1 MRKLAALYTLSRIM
15 TGGNKM
21 GVLDQIEN
29 IIKNKVKN
37 EKGQE
42 IIDLTFSNYTGKM
55 TYFLNVDCV
64 IQEFSSKKKLV
75 NFMNKNGWRINTLSK
90 S

>member
-1 MRKLAALYTLSRIM
+1 
-15 TGGNKM
+15 M

-55 TYFLNVDCV
+55 TYFLIVDCV

-75 NFMNKNGWRINTLSK
+75 NFMNKKGWRINTVRK

>member
-1 MRKLAALYTLSRIM
+1 MS
-15 TGGNKM
+15 
-21 GVLDQIEN
+21 VLDQIES

-37 EKGQE
+37 EKGEE

-55 TYFLNVDCV
+55 AYFLNVDCV
-64 IQEFSSKKKLV
+64 IQEFSSKRKLV
-75 NFMNKNGWRINTLSK
+75 NFMNKNGWVINTISK

>member
-1 MRKLAALYTLSRIM
+1 MS
-15 TGGNKM
+15 
-21 GVLDQIEN
+21 VLDQIES

-64 IQEFSSKKKLV
+64 IQEFSSKRKLV
-75 NFMNKNGWRINTLSK
+75 NFMNKNGWVINTISK

>member
-1 MRKLAALYTLSRIM
+1 MS
-15 TGGNKM
+15 
-21 GVLDQIEN
+21 VLDQIES

-37 EKGQE
+37 EKGEE

-55 TYFLNVDCV
+55 TYFLNEDCV
-64 IQEFSSKKKLV
+64 IQEFTSKTKLV
-75 NFMNKNGWRINTLSK
+75 NFMNKNGWVINTVRK

>member
-1 MRKLAALYTLSRIM
+1 MS
-15 TGGNKM
+15 
-21 GVLDQIEN
+21 VLDQIES

-64 IQEFSSKKKLV
+64 IQEFSSKIKLV

>member
-1 MRKLAALYTLSRIM
+1 MS
-15 TGGNKM
+15 
-21 GVLDQIEN
+21 VLDRIEE
-29 IIKNKVKN
+29 IINKKIKN

-64 IQEFSSKKKLV
+64 IQEFTSKTKLV
-75 NFMNKNGWRINTLSK
+75 NFINKNGWRINTLSK

>member
-1 MRKLAALYTLSRIM
+1 MS
-15 TGGNKM
+15 
-21 GVLDQIEN
+21 VLDQIEE
-29 IIKNKVKN
+29 IINKKIKN

-64 IQEFSSKKKLV
+64 IQEFTSKTKLV

>member
-1 MRKLAALYTLSRIM
+1 MS
-15 TGGNKM
+15 
-21 GVLDQIEN
+21 VLDQIEE
-29 IIKNKVKN
+29 IINKKIKN

-64 IQEFSSKKKLV
+64 IQEFTSKTKLV
-75 NFMNKNGWRINTLSK
+75 NFMNKNGWKINTLSK

>member
-1 MRKLAALYTLSRIM
+1 MS
-15 TGGNKM
+15 
-21 GVLDQIEN
+21 VLDQIEN

-37 EKGQE
+37 EKGEE

-64 IQEFSSKKKLV
+64 IQEFTSKTKLV
-75 NFMNKNGWRINTLSK
+75 NFMNKNGWVINTVRK

>member
-1 MRKLAALYTLSRIM
+1 
-15 TGGNKM
+15 M

-42 IIDLTFSNYTGKM
+42 IIDLTFSNYTSKM

-64 IQEFSSKKKLV
+64 IQEFSSKTKLV
-75 NFMNKNGWRINTLSK
+75 NFMNKNGWKINTVRK

>member
-1 MRKLAALYTLSRIM
+1 MMKFEERKTM
-15 TGGNKM
+15 E
-21 GVLDQIEN
+21 VLDLITES
-29 IIKNKVKN
+29 V
-37 EKGQE
+37 QE

-64 IQEFSSKKKLV
+64 IQEFSSKIKLV
-75 NFMNKNGWRINTLSK
+75 NFMNKNGWVINTVRK

>member
-1 MRKLAALYTLSRIM
+1 MS
-15 TGGNKM
+15 
-21 GVLDQIEN
+21 VLDQIES

-42 IIDLTFSNYTGKM
+42 KIDLTFSNYTGKM

-64 IQEFSSKKKLV
+64 IQEFSSKIKLV
-75 NFMNKNGWRINTLSK
+75 NFMNKNGWVINTISK